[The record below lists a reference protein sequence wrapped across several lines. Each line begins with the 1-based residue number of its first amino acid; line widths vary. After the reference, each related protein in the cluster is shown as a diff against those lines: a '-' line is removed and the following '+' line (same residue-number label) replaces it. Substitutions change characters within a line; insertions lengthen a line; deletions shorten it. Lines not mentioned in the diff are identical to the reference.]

1 MVTNVTIWYTLL
13 MTTTLPK
20 FIAYYRVSTT
30 RQGKSG
36 LGLDAQREAVNR
48 YLAGVGRSDPIAEF
62 TEIESGKRND
72 RPELAA
78 ALDAC
83 RKHKAYLVIAK
94 LDRLARNVAF
104 IANLMD
110 SNVSFVAVD
119 MPEANELMLHIMAA
133 FAQHERKAI
142 SQRTREALAAAKER
156 GTVLGNPKPETS
168 LQQGRETVQAHVR
181 ERDEQAYPLIQ
192 AAHNAGQSLREIA
205 HELDQR
211 GIPTAQGQQWGAT
224 SVLRMLNRKQT
235 RHKELH

>member
-1 MVTNVTIWYTLL
+1 
-13 MTTTLPK
+13 MTTTITTTIPK

-36 LGLDAQREAVNR
+36 LGLEAQREAVSR
-48 YLAGVGRSDPIAEF
+48 YLAGAERGDSIAEY
-62 TEIESGKRND
+62 TEVESGTRND

-78 ALDAC
+78 ALAAC
-83 RKHKAYLVIAK
+83 RKHKAHLVIAK

-142 SQRTREALAAAKER
+142 SQSTKEALAAAKER
-156 GTVLGNPKPETS
+156 GTVLGNPKPESS
-168 LQQGRETVQAHVR
+168 LRRGRATVQAHVTQ
-181 ERDEQAYPLIQ
+181 RDEQVYPHIE
-192 AAHNAGQSLREIA
+192 AAHDAGHSLREIA
-205 HELDQR
+205 HVLNQR
-211 GIPTAQGQQWGAT
+211 GIPSAQGKQWGAT
-224 SVLRMLNRKQT
+224 SVLRALKRQQNFKFT
-235 RHKELH
+235 LS